1 MNPKVEIFSQGEEV
15 ITGQVADTNAAWL
28 SQQLVSLGFQVSRH
42 TAVGDKMA
50 DLIGLLKEI
59 ASRADCCICSGGLG
73 PTSDDLTAEA
83 VAQAFN
89 LPLQF
94 DEVALQQ
101 ISGYFA
107 RRNIAMPEVN
117 RKQAMLPQGATRIDN
132 EWGTAP
138 GFCLQYQHCWFVFL
152 PGVPFE
158 MQHLFTETVRP
169 DLEGR
174 FSLQPEKLVIIKTW
188 GIGESALQAHVNQIE
203 IPAAVTVSYRAGVD
217 ENQTK
222 LLFPHDYPPEATSIL
237 VQQVAAQIGDAV
249 FAIDGL
255 DKTAGDLVSVI
266 ADLLNQKSQTLAVIE
281 SASQGLIAAKCIGHD
296 WLVSSSYNQKLSR
309 LNQSEADLINTAK
322 RLGRELQK
330 SCAATFALVQFYD
343 GSEQAFADKNQTI
356 TLCSVLLTE
365 QGFCQQ
371 SKTVAGTLQRK
382 QNQAALYALDLLRRF
397 LQQKESFCPY
407 YD

>member
-28 SQQLVSLGFQVSRH
+28 SQQLISLGFQVSRH
-42 TAVGDKMA
+42 TAVGDKIV
-50 DLIGLLKEI
+50 DLITLLKEI
-59 ASRADCCICSGGLG
+59 ASRADCCICTGGLG

-83 VAQAFN
+83 VAKAFD

-94 DEVALQQ
+94 DEIALRQ
-101 ISGYFA
+101 ISRYFEN
-107 RRNIAMPEVN
+107 RQLVMPEVN
-117 RKQAMLPQGATRIDN
+117 RKQAMLPQSATRIDN

-138 GFCLQYQHCWFVFL
+138 GFCLQYQNCWFVFL

-158 MQHLFTETVRP
+158 MQNLFSEKVKS
-169 DLEGR
+169 DLESR

-188 GIGESALQAHVNQIE
+188 GTGESALQAHVDHIE
-203 IPAAVTVSYRAGVD
+203 IPADVTVSYRAGID

-222 LLFPHDYPPEATSIL
+222 LLFPADYPPDALSKL
-237 VQQVAAQIGDAV
+237 VQQLVTEIGDAV

-255 DKTAGDLVSVI
+255 DKPAGDLISVI
-266 ADLLNQKSQTLAVIE
+266 AELMNEKSHTLAVLE
-281 SASQGLIAAKCIGHD
+281 TASQGLIAAKCIGQN
-296 WLVSSSYNQKLSR
+296 WLIESSYNQKLNPSH
-309 LNQSEADLINTAK
+309 QTEVELIATAK
-322 RLGRELQK
+322 QLGKNLRASSK
-330 SCAATFALVQFYD
+330 ANFALVQFYHGD
-343 GSEQAFADKNQTI
+343 NQAFTDKNQTI
-356 TLCSVLLTE
+356 TLYSVLLTE

-371 SKTVAGTLQRK
+371 TKAVAGTLQRK

-397 LQQKESFCPY
+397 LQQKESLCPY

>member
-42 TAVGDKMA
+42 TAVGDKMV

-59 ASRADCCICSGGLG
+59 ASRADCCICTGGLG
-73 PTSDDLTAEA
+73 PTTDDLTAEA

-94 DEVALQQ
+94 DETALQQ
-101 ISGYFA
+101 ISGYFE

-138 GFCLQYQHCWFVFL
+138 GFCLHYQNCWFVFL

-158 MQHLFTETVRP
+158 MQHLFAETVKS
-169 DLEGR
+169 DLEEH
-174 FSLQPEKLVIIKTW
+174 FSLRPEKLVIIKTW

-222 LLFPHDYPPEATSIL
+222 LLFPHDYPPEAISAL
-237 VQQVAAQIGDAV
+237 VQQVAEQIGDEV

-255 DKTAGDLVSVI
+255 DKTAGDLISVI

-296 WLVSSSYNQKLSR
+296 WLASSSYNQKLSQ

-330 SCAATFALVQFYD
+330 SSAATFALVQFYD
-343 GSEQAFADKNQTI
+343 GNQQAFADKNQTI
-356 TLCSVLLTE
+356 TFCSVLLTD

-371 SKTVAGTLQRK
+371 TKTIAGTLQRK

-397 LQQKESFCPY
+397 LQQKESLCPY

>member
-59 ASRADCCICSGGLG
+59 ASRADCCICTGGLG
-73 PTSDDLTAEA
+73 PTTDDLTAEA
-83 VAQAFN
+83 VAHAFN

-94 DEVALQQ
+94 DPVALQQ

-138 GFCLQYQHCWFVFL
+138 GFCLQYQNCWFVFL

-158 MQHLFTETVRP
+158 MQHLFAETVKP
-169 DLEGR
+169 DLKNR
-174 FSLQPEKLVIIKTW
+174 FSLHPEKLVIIKTW

-222 LLFPHDYPPEATSIL
+222 LLFPHDYPPEAISAL
-237 VQQVAAQIGDAV
+237 VQQVATQIGDAV

-255 DKTAGDLVSVI
+255 DKSAGDLVSVI
-266 ADLLNQKSQTLAVIE
+266 SELLNATSQTLAVIE
-281 SASQGLIAAKCIGHD
+281 SASQGLIAAKCIGYD
-296 WLVSSSYNQKLSR
+296 WLASSSYNQKLSR

-330 SCAATFALVQFYD
+330 SSAATFALVQFYD
-343 GSEQAFADKNQTI
+343 GSETAFADKNQTI
-356 TLCSVLLTE
+356 SLCTVLLTE

-371 SKTVAGTLQRK
+371 TQTVAGTLQRK
-382 QNQAALYALDLLRRF
+382 QNQAALSALDLLRRF
-397 LQQKESFCPY
+397 LQQKESLCPY